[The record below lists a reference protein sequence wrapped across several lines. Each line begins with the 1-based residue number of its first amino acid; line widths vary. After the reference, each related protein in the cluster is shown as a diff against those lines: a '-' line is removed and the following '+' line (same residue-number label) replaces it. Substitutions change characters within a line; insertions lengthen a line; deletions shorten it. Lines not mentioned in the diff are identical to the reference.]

1 MGRLFLDDLGGK
13 RIYCCVHCKT
23 YLTHKGELVS
33 NRFTG
38 STGRAYLFEKVVNLE
53 YSEIQSRMMITG
65 KHLVRDVMCKS
76 CKNRLGWMY
85 EYAIEEDQRYKESRV
100 ILEKAL
106 IEERDGIPDPLK
118 ISMSSSASIAST
130 HSS

>member
-1 MGRLFLDDLGGK
+1 MGRLFLDDLGGR
-13 RIYCCVHCKT
+13 RIYCCNQCKT

-53 YSEIQSRMMITG
+53 YSEIQQRMMITG
-65 KHLVRDVMCKS
+65 KHLVRDVMCKQ
-76 CKNRLGWMY
+76 CKSRLGWMY
-85 EYAIEEDQRYKESRV
+85 EYAMEEGQRYKESRV

-106 IEERDGIPDPLK
+106 IEERDA
-118 ISMSSSASIAST
+118 SAAST